1 MTIER
6 EGSVYTKGS
15 VYTIIG
21 ELKLEIQKIQDN
33 KKEITINEFRK
44 KFCNHCYWQEWGKC
58 DIDRVKLE
66 YCVSSEIG
74 FFRSKYRLI

>member
-1 MTIER
+1 M
-6 EGSVYTKGS
+6 SVQNARRGNK
-15 VYTIIG
+15 VKIG